1 MFFQTFKIIMVRR
14 ILACLFLFLVAFS
27 LFQCARKG
35 TPSGGI
41 KDIIPPKLIK
51 AEPENMTINFKTN
64 KIRLY
69 FDEYIKLK
77 DIQDQ
82 LIVSPPLKNTPII
95 TPAGTASKF
104 IEIQLKDTLKEN
116 TTYTINFGQSIIDN
130 NEGNPNSFLTYV
142 FSTGTYID
150 SLSLKGVVEDAYKKK
165 AETFISVMLYEIDS
179 TYNDSTIYKSPPN
192 YITNTLDSTVLF
204 ELKNLKKGKYA
215 LFGLKDEGKN
225 NVFDQKLDKIAFLN
239 DTISLPTEE
248 TYLLTLFK
256 EQADYSISVPKFE
269 AKNKIIFGYQGN
281 YKDIKINTLS
291 QLPDTVKTIITKQRD
306 TDTLNYWFTPFEVD
320 SLIFSVANEKLQI
333 LDTFVIKKRKVAIDS
348 LVLKPNQSGNLN
360 FEDIFTIAVNTPIIT
375 TDSSKITLIDKDSIP
390 VKYTSSLDSLD
401 NSLQIDFKKEPNQ
414 RYRLGILPGLIQD
427 FFGNTNDTIVYNL
440 KTNTYADYGNL
451 DLTLNGNVTYPVI
464 VHLTDEKGL
473 IKREIYATEPKIFSF
488 KNISPGKYLVR
499 VISDSNKN
507 KKWDTGN
514 YLKKIQPE
522 RVSHSPKVIE
532 MRANWKEN
540 YDFILL
546 D

>member
-1 MFFQTFKIIMVRR
+1 MVRR

-77 DIQDQ
+77 DVQDQ

-348 LVLKPNQSGNLN
+348 MVLKPNQSGNLN
-360 FEDIFTIAVNTPIIT
+360 FEEIFAIAVNTPIIT
-375 TDSSKITLIDKDSIP
+375 TDSSKIILIDKDSIP
-390 VKYTSSLDSLD
+390 VKYISSLDSLD

-414 RYRLGILPGLIQD
+414 RYRLAILPGLIQD